1 MCPLQLG
8 FGVVIVVV
16 VSSLNI
22 SIKKSYVNTKTYK
35 QDHLKR
41 NSQILSEIASYI

>member
-8 FGVVIVVV
+8 FGVVIV

-41 NSQILSEIASYI
+41 NSQILSEITSYI